1 MYSNLMYFLL
11 GNITEVITGEQ
22 WEHLVS
28 SRLFEPT
35 GMSDSVMVY
44 DADVDNI
51 ELATPYMVD
60 GDALRE
66 VDLDAQIALNAYLG
80 VSGKAPFTR
89 CDSDCDCDRSK

>member
-11 GNITEVITGEQ
+11 GHITEVITGEQ

-35 GMSDSVMVY
+35 GMSDSVMAY

-89 CDSDCDCDRSK
+89 CDSDCD